1 MMALASTPN
10 QKNLRTVTSW
20 LATPATDPRVAEFYG
35 IWQQLRGDRRFPSR
49 EDLRPERISR
59 FLPGVVLLKVLRDPL
74 DFEYRIL
81 GGDVVE
87 RVGML
92 RGKRVSE
99 GPLVRANSAAY
110 RNYCEVVEAGRPQF
124 HDGLAL
130 SAYGT
135 DPMMV
140 SRVHCPL
147 ASNGRTID
155 FIISYITFQRLP
167 AREWCS
173 AGRKRWID

>member
-1 MMALASTPN
+1 MTVLDCAPKPKDLPALTG
-10 QKNLRTVTSW
+10 W
-20 LATPATDPRVAEFYG
+20 LATPATDPRVADFYG
-35 IWQQLRGDRRFPSR
+35 IWQQLRGDRPFPTR
-49 EDLRPERISR
+49 EEFRPERISR

-99 GPLVRANSAAY
+99 GPLVRANSAVY

-124 HDGLAL
+124 HDGPAL
-130 SAYGT
+130 SAYGA

-147 ASNGRTID
+147 ASSSHTIG
-155 FIISYITFQRLP
+155 FIISYVTFQRLP
-167 AREWCS
+167 AGEWRNT
-173 AGRKRWID
+173 GRKRWID